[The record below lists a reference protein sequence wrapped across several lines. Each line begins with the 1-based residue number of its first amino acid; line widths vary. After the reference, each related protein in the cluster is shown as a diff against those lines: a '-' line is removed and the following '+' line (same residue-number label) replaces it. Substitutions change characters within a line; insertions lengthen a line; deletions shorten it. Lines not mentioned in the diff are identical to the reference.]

1 MPRLALGDRVVIV
14 NICDTL
20 AEFCESLNLVHARDQ
35 RRTVEGET
43 LKRAA
48 IVAHV
53 WPWRRSMRTRRGR
66 LIVSRSS
73 RATMQIKGKATLK
86 MARKNVEIIEPPI
99 DRRQGPTGES

>member
-1 MPRLALGDRVVIV
+1 MPRLALSDGVVIV
-14 NICDTL
+14 NIRNAFT
-20 AEFCESLNLVHARDQ
+20 EFGKGLGFVHAKDQ

-53 WPWRRSMRTRRGR
+53 RPWRRNIRTRRGR

-73 RATMQIKGKATLK
+73 RATTQRRGKATLK
-86 MARKNVEIIEPPI
+86 MATKNVEII
-99 DRRQGPTGES
+99 GPSRKGS